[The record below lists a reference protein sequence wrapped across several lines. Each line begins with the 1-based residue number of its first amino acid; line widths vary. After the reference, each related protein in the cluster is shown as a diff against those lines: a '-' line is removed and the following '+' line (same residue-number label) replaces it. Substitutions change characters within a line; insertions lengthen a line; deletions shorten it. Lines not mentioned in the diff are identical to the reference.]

1 MNWEAL
7 SGALAFLTI
16 VPARHLREQP
26 GRIFTYFPI
35 VGLLI
40 GLLLAALAAN
50 MALPTGVRALTVLV
64 GWIIITGG
72 LHLDGLG
79 DFCDGVLSPNT
90 PERRL
95 EIMKDP
101 RSGMFGVVGLVVVL
115 LAKWV
120 LIQDVTPFL
129 LIVPPIMGRLAM
141 TLAAYAFPY
150 GRESGLGGY
159 FRQGLSQHDVFMA
172 TLQAGVFVLP
182 ALLLN
187 AGGTVLALVLTPVLV
202 LVVGTWTRGRLGG
215 GLTGDVYGAL
225 CELTE
230 VVCLFCLVS

>member
-7 SGALAFLTI
+7 GGAFAFLT
-16 VPARHLREQP
+16 VLPARELREQP
-26 GRIFTYFPI
+26 GRIFAYFPA
-35 VGLLI
+35 VGLVI
-40 GLLLAALAAN
+40 GFLLAALAAN
-50 MALPTGVRALTVLV
+50 EALPPSIRALTVLV
-64 GWIIITGG
+64 GWIVITGG

-101 RSGMFGVVGLVVVL
+101 RSGMFGVVGLIVAL

-120 LIQDVTPFL
+120 LIQDVAPFL
-129 LIVPPIMGRLAM
+129 LIVPPVLGRLAM

-150 GRESGLGGY
+150 GRENGIGGY
-159 FRQGLSQHDVFMA
+159 FRHGLTQRDVLIA
-172 TLQAGVFVLP
+172 TLQAVLFILP
-182 ALLLN
+182 AMLLFGSGVL
-187 AGGTVLALVLTPVLV
+187 LALVLTSILV
-202 LVVGTWTRGRLGG
+202 LVIGHWAAARLGG

-230 VVCLFCLVS
+230 IVCLFCLVQ

>member
-1 MNWEAL
+1 MNWEAF
-7 SGALAFLTI
+7 SGAFAFLTI
-16 VPARHLREQP
+16 FPARELREQP
-26 GRIFTYFPI
+26 GRIFAYFPS
-35 VGLLI
+35 VGLVI
-40 GLLLAALAAN
+40 GFVLAALAAN
-50 MALPTGVRALTVLV
+50 EALPPAVRALTVLV
-64 GWIIITGG
+64 GWIVVTGG

-101 RSGMFGVVGLVVVL
+101 RSGMFGVVGLVVAL

-120 LIQDVTPFL
+120 LIQDVAPFL
-129 LIVPPIMGRLAM
+129 LIVPPVLGRWAM

-150 GRESGLGGY
+150 GRQSGIGGY
-159 FRQGLSQHDVFMA
+159 FRHGLTRRDVLIA
-172 TLQAGVFVLP
+172 TFQAVIFILP
-182 ALLLN
+182 AMLLFGSGAL
-187 AGGTVLALVLTPVLV
+187 LALVVTPVLV
-202 LVVGTWTRGRLGG
+202 LLLGHWTVSRLGG

-230 VVCLFCLVS
+230 IACLFCLIR